1 MRIAEVLLKKR
12 VDTVNN
18 EEATTP
24 DVWDREE
31 TFPLID
37 NSSLLYQLFFRS
49 LLAQRRADFEIG
61 GVDED

>member
-12 VDTVNN
+12 VDTINN